1 MKLSNE
7 QAQHVADQLS
17 GQAIDEEHPSG
28 QQLKQAAGDH
38 TFFVNNDGLHVVEPR
53 AMPGGADGAVI
64 KIGSW
69 SEEQEG
75 HLKLHEPEIHG
86 EVSLDPPGAED

>member
-1 MKLSNE
+1 
-7 QAQHVADQLS
+7 
-17 GQAIDEEHPSG
+17 
-28 QQLKQAAGDH
+28 
-38 TFFVNNDGLHVVEPR
+38 
-53 AMPGGADGAVI
+53 MPGGADGAVI

-86 EVSLDPPGAED
+86 EVSLDPPGADG